1 MAVLPPDEKTG
12 KAMPDKVVKSWDC
25 EAYLQAAG
33 RVLVGLGSNP
43 MYASGIPGIMFV
55 TETAI
60 MFVSYIE
67 QLGGISRLFAYFDAS
82 LQHLVDCNKFHPNIH
97 KNGLAFRNHGLV
109 QRKLPLEPSF
119 SVNFTWSA
127 DKAEG
132 GWENQAQVLKS
143 TVQRLQLFS
152 VKQPIP
158 AGRYFMFVGK
168 PPTDNSIK
176 SVLAGIQ
183 LFAPDAIKIIKARFP
198 VLF

>member
-1 MAVLPPDEKTG
+1 MNCPPTCLR
-12 KAMPDKVVKSWDC
+12 ADC
-25 EAYLQAAG
+25 FALHAAG

-43 MYASGIPGIMFV
+43 MYASGIPGIMFITDTTV
-55 TETAI
+55 

-67 QLGGISRLFAYFDAS
+67 QLGGITRLFAYFDAS
-82 LQHLVDCNKFHPNIH
+82 LQYLVDCNKFHPGIH
-97 KNGLAFRNHGLV
+97 KNGLAFKNHGIV
-109 QRKLPLEPSF
+109 KRKLPLEPTF

-143 TVQRLQLFS
+143 TVQRLQLFA
-152 VKQPIP
+152 VKQPLP

-176 SVLAGIQ
+176 NVLAGIQ
-183 LFAPDAIKIIKARFP
+183 LFAPDAIKAIKARFP